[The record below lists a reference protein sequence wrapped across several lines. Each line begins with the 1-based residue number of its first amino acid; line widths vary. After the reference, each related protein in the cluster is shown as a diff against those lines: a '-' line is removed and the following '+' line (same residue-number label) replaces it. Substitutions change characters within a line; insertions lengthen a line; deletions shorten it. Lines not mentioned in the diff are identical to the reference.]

1 MKVMAHA
8 ELRPTPVHYPESDG
22 KPMAETDIHLDLM
35 FDLIASPAY
44 HFRDARDVYV
54 SGNLL
59 LYYEEGNPGASV
71 APDVFVLPGG
81 KDGRGGR
88 LRRAR
93 RQEGSPA
100 DLQALGGEEGAP
112 RRHRADL
119 ALHPDRGLRPEEGGV
134 RADRREGVL
143 PIRSGGAV
151 VTEPAPG

>member
-35 FDLIASPAY
+35 FDLIASAAY

-71 APDVFVLPGG
+71 APDVFVVRGV
-81 KDGRGGR
+81 KKGRRRIYKLWEEKKAPLAVIELTSRSTQIEDFGTKKAVYEQIGVKEYFLFDPEAPWSPSL
-88 LRRAR
+88 LR
-93 RQEGSPA
+93 
-100 DLQALGGEEGAP
+100 
-112 RRHRADL
+112 
-119 ALHPDRGLRPEEGGV
+119 
-134 RADRREGVL
+134 
-143 PIRSGGAV
+143 
-151 VTEPAPG
+151 